1 MKKLV
6 KLSAVILTAGL
17 FVGCATNDD
26 IESLQSQIDI
36 LSDQTERAAAD
47 SGAAKPA
54 ATDAAESAAAS
65 ELAAVEALRVA
76 EDTNQK
82 LDRMFKQSMSK

>member
-6 KLSAVILTAGL
+6 KLSAVVLTAGL

-26 IESLQSQIDI
+26 IESLQSQID
-36 LSDQTERAAAD
+36 LLNDQTERALTQ
-47 SGAAKPA
+47 SGEAKNA
-54 ATDAAESAAAS
+54 ATDAAESAAAA
-65 ELAAVEALRVA
+65 EIAAIEAARLA
-76 EDTNQK
+76 EDTNSK

>member
-47 SGAAKPA
+47 SGAAKA
-54 ATDAAESAAAS
+54 AAADAAESAAAA
-65 ELAAVEALRVA
+65 EIAAIESVRIA
-76 EDTNQK
+76 EDTNAK